1 MNLIKRNKSI
11 KINKKTRKNKKNKH
25 TRHNRV
31 RKFSNRNKLKL
42 NKHKSYVGGV
52 IDNNDIKSLFLT
64 STSVT
69 DSGHFLPSSPLLSK
83 TILMNNGIEESIID
97 ETTRV
102 METSMVEL
110 LNMYKN
116 CFAFVNIN
124 GEGRLEPEFLNNLF
138 SEKRF
143 YSDLSDFTHKEENQS
158 YNPLTR
164 MVLNINN
171 NYNSSEQIN
180 TLLSYLNTFSRDIN
194 LILENYNSSLSD
206 YEEESNAF
214 NIRKDEESDEKLLK
228 TIIELYQRKNEP
240 SMFLRETI
248 GKIIEFIDFFINNT
262 TYINIGVICFIN
274 NICRFELKSVTKTK
288 LMKKPKNISLK
299 TISDNKSI
307 IQLER
312 PSNYFI
318 SIVLDDSNFTEY
330 NIALQTLITK
340 NTERIQT
347 LKTNN
352 VDIEPESLYDGK
364 EMTMFNV
371 FQDVAEKINDKTKG
385 LLSKKHHDSL
395 ENIIKNKLKGDT
407 TTKQITLK
415 KDAVLYKGVSKDKV
429 SRLTLTPKNDT
440 TFSYLAFD
448 PYTAARY
455 SIPREHIAE
464 HKEAIGNED
473 YISHSKFCEN
483 AGYVGEFIVK
493 EDINLLNFKY
503 DKIIEEFTEEINQI
517 NNMEQY
523 DIEVPQFKGTKVVS
537 KEDFEGYFKA
547 MLAYDKKTGEPMRTS
562 VFSVDFNFNNGLCKA
577 TDYKGFI
584 YALNKNGTLTEGFH
598 PEISIC
604 SPREYLTSGDKNEM
618 KKIYNTCML
627 FNLEPSIDPLLLLL
641 SQDN

>member
-1 MNLIKRNKSI
+1 MNLIKRNKS
-11 KINKKTRKNKKNKH
+11 INKKTRKNKKNKH
-25 TRHNRV
+25 TRHNKV
-31 RKFSNRNKLKL
+31 RKFSNRNKL
-42 NKHKSYVGGV
+42 NKPYVGGV
-52 IDNNDIKSLFLT
+52 IVNNDIKSLFLT

-69 DSGHFLPSSPLLSK
+69 DSGYFLPSSPLLSK
-83 TILMNNGIEESIID
+83 TILMNNGIEEPIID

-124 GEGRLEPEFLNNLF
+124 GDGRLEPKFLNNLF
-138 SEKRF
+138 SEKTF
-143 YSDLSDFTHKEENQS
+143 YDSLLDYTHKEENQS

-194 LILENYNSSLSD
+194 LILDNYNSSLSD

-214 NIRKDEESDEKLLK
+214 NLRKEQETDEKLLN

-262 TYINIGVICFIN
+262 TYINIGVICFID
-274 NICRFELKSVTKTK
+274 NIFRFELKSVTKTQR
-288 LMKKPKNISLK
+288 MKKPGNISLK

-307 IQLER
+307 IQLLLG
-312 PSNYFI
+312 NYFI

-352 VDIEPESLYDGK
+352 VDIEPESFYDGK
-364 EMTMFNV
+364 KMTMFNV
-371 FQDVAEKINDKTKG
+371 FQEVVGKINVKTRQ
-385 LLSKKHHDSL
+385 LLAEKHHDSL

-429 SRLTLTPKNDT
+429 SRLTLTPENDT

-448 PYTAARY
+448 PVTAAAY
-455 SIPREHIAE
+455 SMPREHIAE
-464 HKEAIGNED
+464 HKEAIGND
-473 YISHSKFCEN
+473 YYISHSKFCEN

-493 EDINLLNFKY
+493 EDISLLNFKY

-523 DIEVPQFKGTKVVS
+523 NIVVPQFKGTKVVS
-537 KEDFEGYFKA
+537 KEDFEKYFKG
-547 MLAYDKKTGEPMRTS
+547 MLAYDEKTREPMRTS

-584 YALNKNGTLTEGFH
+584 YALNKNGTLTKGFH

-604 SPREYLTSGDKNEM
+604 FPREYLTSGDKNEM

-627 FNLEPSIDPLLLLL
+627 FNLEPIIDPLLLLL
-641 SQDN
+641 KQDN

>member
-1 MNLIKRNKSI
+1 MNLIKRNKS
-11 KINKKTRKNKKNKH
+11 INKKTRKNKKNKH

-194 LILENYNSSLSD
+194 LILDNYNSSLSD

-214 NIRKDEESDEKLLK
+214 NIRKADESEEKLLN

-312 PSNYFI
+312 PSNSFI

-352 VDIEPESLYDGK
+352 VDIEPESLYNGK
-364 EMTMFNV
+364 EITMFNV
-371 FQDVAEKINDKTKG
+371 FQDVAEKINDKTMG

-523 DIEVPQFKGTKVVS
+523 DIVVDQYKGTKVVS
-537 KEDFEGYFKA
+537 KEDFEKIFKEI
-547 MLAYDKKTGEPMRTS
+547 LVYDEKTGEPMRKST
-562 VFSVDFNFNNGLCKA
+562 FTVDFNFNKGLCKA

-604 SPREYLTSGDKNEM
+604 SPREHLTSGDKNEM